1 MFDGF
6 LKILKAASY
15 AGREGTAFI
24 ATNTDEQFPM
34 SGTELII
41 PGRVSLLLE
50 KWSDTND
57 VAKTTLC
64 SRHRLHGGG
73 CQDCCR
79 ERASGVGQAQQVHV

>member
-41 PGRVSLLLE
+41 PGRVRLLLE
-50 KWSDTND
+50 KWSG
-57 VAKTTLC
+57 L
-64 SRHRLHGGG
+64 
-73 CQDCCR
+73 Q
-79 ERASGVGQAQQVHV
+79 